1 MFWLWVRI
9 LLICGAKKRSRSHLK
24 LFKARCTVFL
34 LKLLWVFYTL
44 SWTHSHW
51 LSRICITEW
60 IKVILKVHFLA
71 LGLVRSRTIRV
82 YFRLVQM
89 FSGQL
94 MILMVLLQV
103 ITHTFKISC
112 QILTIQ
118 TQIFCSVSLKRN
130 RLRLI
135 MDLGLYPLD
144 TLKFFFW

>member
-1 MFWLWVRI
+1 M
-9 LLICGAKKRSRSHLK
+9 
-24 LFKARCTVFL
+24 
-34 LKLLWVFYTL
+34 
-44 SWTHSHW
+44 
-51 LSRICITEW
+51 CITEW
-60 IKVILKVHFLA
+60 IEVILKVHFLA

-144 TLKFFFW
+144 TLKGFFW

>member
-1 MFWLWVRI
+1 M
-9 LLICGAKKRSRSHLK
+9 
-24 LFKARCTVFL
+24 
-34 LKLLWVFYTL
+34 
-44 SWTHSHW
+44 
-51 LSRICITEW
+51 CITEW
-60 IKVILKVHFLA
+60 IEVILKVHFLA

-103 ITHTFKISC
+103 ITHTFKISY

>member
-1 MFWLWVRI
+1 M
-9 LLICGAKKRSRSHLK
+9 
-24 LFKARCTVFL
+24 
-34 LKLLWVFYTL
+34 
-44 SWTHSHW
+44 
-51 LSRICITEW
+51 CITEW
-60 IKVILKVHFLA
+60 IEVILKVHFLA

-82 YFRLVQM
+82 YFGLIQM
-89 FSGQL
+89 FSSQL

-103 ITHTFKISC
+103 ITHTFKISY